1 MEYEARV
8 VLRKKSMVMK
18 KQPECEEVGLWLQG
32 SLGYE
37 QSTLLSRLR
46 KHAVSCSRCRSM
58 LFLTHFELMG
68 RPQPQYRFIS
78 CDLCQQDLAAYI
90 DIMQD
95 QGERAAAQLYPH
107 VWWHLWTC
115 EECLEIFEETLTLA
129 QHFRFNPIISFNNI
143 IPAITCKE
151 KEEKALPSFTL
162 PRYILA
168 YTFQQNV
175 ASGPHRTNHREEVML
190 YELEEIEHGPVSVYL
205 ADLREQ
211 HCDLRIVVS
220 SATQGYAHLE
230 LGSHH
235 FDARFD
241 HEGSAKFIDIPV
253 ALLSDQEGPDLIFS
267 LELDA
272 LD

>member
-1 MEYEARV
+1 
-8 VLRKKSMVMK
+8 MVMK

-78 CDLCQQDLAAYI
+78 CDVCQNDLAAYI

-143 IPAITCKE
+143 IPAVTCKE
-151 KEEKALPSFTL
+151 NAQIVPKTLIL
-162 PRYILA
+162 PRHIMA
-168 YTFQQNV
+168 MTFNNIRDRG
-175 ASGPHRTNHREEVML
+175 SNRGESDELML
-190 YELEEIEHGPVSVYL
+190 YEFEEFEDGPVSV
-205 ADLREQ
+205 DLVEIHEQ
-211 HCDLRIVVS
+211 DCDLRVVLS
-220 SATQGYAHLE
+220 SASQGRAQLE
-230 LGSHH
+230 LGEHCFEAT
-235 FDARFD
+235 FDAQGRATFS
-241 HEGSAKFIDIPV
+241 EVPI
-253 ALLSDQEGPDLIFS
+253 ALLSNMDGPDLVFS
-267 LELDA
+267 LELEA